1 MHEHVDEV
9 SHEEHRHR
17 EKRHHPDPLL
27 SDRTIDRRPGARLS
41 PVGVPDEAQKQPE
54 PDEGKEGHPQIHHR
68 LPAPFWAQS
77 RFVLKCGRRTAHRR
91 FRPLLSMAGDG
102 KKRPSAPSPQNKT
115 IGQARPSKLGSFKGT
130 GLDRSVLARS
140 LGRTARA
147 PPATGPAWTRGQAG
161 HAHPGA
167 ERPFPPGSFSAWPT
181 GLADG

>member
-27 SDRTIDRRPGARLS
+27 SDRTVDRRPSARLS

-68 LPAPFWAQS
+68 LPAPFCAQS

-102 KKRPSAPSPQNKT
+102 KKRPFALSPPKTKRSAKPALQSSEASKEPVSTDRSSRGRSGGRHERHRRRVRRGPEAKRVTLTLAPSGPF
-115 IGQARPSKLGSFKGT
+115 RPE
-130 GLDRSVLARS
+130 AS
-140 LGRTARA
+140 LPGR
-147 PPATGPAWTRGQAG
+147 RG
-161 HAHPGA
+161 
-167 ERPFPPGSFSAWPT
+167 
-181 GLADG
+181 